1 MNDIY
6 KQNDKSEGIYVLKLL
21 KNNISNL
28 CTDEVSKNLIL
39 KQIQELSPKLVEGF
53 YNSDKYRTF
62 IISFSTKKDELA
74 LWNYYTKDINSV
86 GYNIQFDVDRLIS
99 NLETMKIKIDQD
111 DVKYYLDKIN
121 CVHGKVIY
129 NEKNN

>member
-39 KQIQELSPKLVEGF
+39 KQI
-53 YNSDKYRTF
+53 
-62 IISFSTKKDELA
+62 
-74 LWNYYTKDINSV
+74 
-86 GYNIQFDVDRLIS
+86 
-99 NLETMKIKIDQD
+99 
-111 DVKYYLDKIN
+111 
-121 CVHGKVIY
+121 
-129 NEKNN
+129 